1 MMILKLIFSSYSPL
15 HSPLLYHI
23 KQTNKSNLIKIHN
36 TYIFIKKL
44 GVFLILL
51 NIFFNIVKIFI
62 FYLKY
67 KYVILQKEVINM
79 NAVPMWMKNLDD
91 EDMIFI
97 KRFLLASGSLKE
109 VAKLYGVTYPTVR
122 VRLNKL
128 IDKIKLAEDKTDNDE
143 FVELIKRYV
152 IDEDIEFDVAKNLI
166 TEYKKIK
173 EKSKNG

>member
-1 MMILKLIFSSYSPL
+1 MGI
-15 HSPLLYHI
+15 
-23 KQTNKSNLIKIHN
+23 Q
-36 TYIFIKKL
+36 
-44 GVFLILL
+44 
-51 NIFFNIVKIFI
+51 IVKIFI

-67 KYVILQKEVINM
+67 RYVILQKEVINM
-79 NAVPMWMKNLDD
+79 DTVPMWMKNLDD

-128 IDKIKLAEDKTDNDE
+128 IDKIKLSEDKEDNDE

>member
-1 MMILKLIFSSYSPL
+1 M
-15 HSPLLYHI
+15 
-23 KQTNKSNLIKIHN
+23 
-36 TYIFIKKL
+36 IKKL
-44 GVFLILL
+44 VVFLILL
-51 NIFFNIVKIFI
+51 NIHFNIIKLFI

-79 NAVPMWMKNLDD
+79 DTVPMWMKNLDD

-97 KRFLLASGSLKE
+97 KRFILASGSLKE

-128 IDKIKLAEDKTDNDE
+128 IDKIKLSEDKEDNDE

>member
-1 MMILKLIFSSYSPL
+1 MD
-15 HSPLLYHI
+15 
-23 KQTNKSNLIKIHN
+23 T
-36 TYIFIKKL
+36 
-44 GVFLILL
+44 
-51 NIFFNIVKIFI
+51 
-62 FYLKY
+62 
-67 KYVILQKEVINM
+67 
-79 NAVPMWMKNLDD
+79 VPMWMKNLDD

-97 KRFLLASGSLKE
+97 KSFLLASGSLKE

>member
-1 MMILKLIFSSYSPL
+1 M
-15 HSPLLYHI
+15 
-23 KQTNKSNLIKIHN
+23 
-36 TYIFIKKL
+36 IKKL

-51 NIFFNIVKIFI
+51 KLFFIIVKIFI

-79 NAVPMWMKNLDD
+79 ETVPMWMKNLDD

>member
-1 MMILKLIFSSYSPL
+1 M
-15 HSPLLYHI
+15 
-23 KQTNKSNLIKIHN
+23 
-36 TYIFIKKL
+36 IKKL

-51 NIFFNIVKIFI
+51 NIHFNNIKIFI
-62 FYLKY
+62 FYLKF

-79 NAVPMWMKNLDD
+79 DTVPMWMKNLDD

-173 EKSKNG
+173 EKAKNG

>member
-1 MMILKLIFSSYSPL
+1 M
-15 HSPLLYHI
+15 
-23 KQTNKSNLIKIHN
+23 
-36 TYIFIKKL
+36 IKKL
-44 GVFLILL
+44 VVFLILL
-51 NIFFNIVKIFI
+51 NIRFNIIKLFI

-79 NAVPMWMKNLDD
+79 DTVPMWMKNLDD

-128 IDKIKLAEDKTDNDE
+128 IDKIKLSEDKEDNDE

>member
-1 MMILKLIFSSYSPL
+1 M
-15 HSPLLYHI
+15 
-23 KQTNKSNLIKIHN
+23 
-36 TYIFIKKL
+36 
-44 GVFLILL
+44 L
-51 NIFFNIVKIFI
+51 NICFNIIKFFI

-79 NAVPMWMKNLDD
+79 ETVPMWMKNLDD

-173 EKSKNG
+173 GKSKNG

>member
-1 MMILKLIFSSYSPL
+1 ME
-15 HSPLLYHI
+15 
-23 KQTNKSNLIKIHN
+23 T
-36 TYIFIKKL
+36 
-44 GVFLILL
+44 
-51 NIFFNIVKIFI
+51 
-62 FYLKY
+62 
-67 KYVILQKEVINM
+67 
-79 NAVPMWMKNLDD
+79 VPMWMKNLDD

-173 EKSKNG
+173 EKSKNGQSYYWCDYYNRNYKTTNIFIEKG

>member
-1 MMILKLIFSSYSPL
+1 M
-15 HSPLLYHI
+15 
-23 KQTNKSNLIKIHN
+23 
-36 TYIFIKKL
+36 IKKL
-44 GVFLILL
+44 VVFLILL
-51 NIFFNIVKIFI
+51 NIRFNIIKLFI

-79 NAVPMWMKNLDD
+79 DTVPMWMKNLDD

>member
-1 MMILKLIFSSYSPL
+1 MD
-15 HSPLLYHI
+15 
-23 KQTNKSNLIKIHN
+23 T
-36 TYIFIKKL
+36 
-44 GVFLILL
+44 
-51 NIFFNIVKIFI
+51 
-62 FYLKY
+62 
-67 KYVILQKEVINM
+67 
-79 NAVPMWMKNLDD
+79 VPMWMKNLDD

-128 IDKIKLAEDKTDNDE
+128 IDKIKLYEDKEDNDE

-166 TEYKKIK
+166 AEYKKIK
-173 EKSKNG
+173 EKAKNG

>member
-1 MMILKLIFSSYSPL
+1 M
-15 HSPLLYHI
+15 
-23 KQTNKSNLIKIHN
+23 
-36 TYIFIKKL
+36 IKKL

-51 NIFFNIVKIFI
+51 NIYFNNIKIFI
-62 FYLKY
+62 FYLKF

-79 NAVPMWMKNLDD
+79 DTVPMWMKNLDD

>member
-1 MMILKLIFSSYSPL
+1 M
-15 HSPLLYHI
+15 
-23 KQTNKSNLIKIHN
+23 
-36 TYIFIKKL
+36 
-44 GVFLILL
+44 FLTLL
-51 NIFFNIVKIFI
+51 NIYFNIVEIFI

-79 NAVPMWMKNLDD
+79 DTVPMWMKNLDD

>member
-1 MMILKLIFSSYSPL
+1 M
-15 HSPLLYHI
+15 
-23 KQTNKSNLIKIHN
+23 
-36 TYIFIKKL
+36 IKKL
-44 GVFLILL
+44 VVFLILL
-51 NIFFNIVKIFI
+51 NIHFNIIKLFI

-79 NAVPMWMKNLDD
+79 DTVPLWMKNLDD

>member
-1 MMILKLIFSSYSPL
+1 M
-15 HSPLLYHI
+15 
-23 KQTNKSNLIKIHN
+23 
-36 TYIFIKKL
+36 IKKL

-51 NIFFNIVKIFI
+51 NIYFNIVKIFI

-173 EKSKNG
+173 EKAKNG

>member
-1 MMILKLIFSSYSPL
+1 M
-15 HSPLLYHI
+15 
-23 KQTNKSNLIKIHN
+23 
-36 TYIFIKKL
+36 IKKL
-44 GVFLILL
+44 VVFLILL
-51 NIFFNIVKIFI
+51 NIHFNIIKLFL

-79 NAVPMWMKNLDD
+79 DTVPMWMKNLDD

-128 IDKIKLAEDKTDNDE
+128 IDKIKLSEDKEDNDE

>member
-1 MMILKLIFSSYSPL
+1 M
-15 HSPLLYHI
+15 
-23 KQTNKSNLIKIHN
+23 
-36 TYIFIKKL
+36 IKKL
-44 GVFLILL
+44 VVFLILL
-51 NIFFNIVKIFI
+51 NIHFNIIKLFI
-62 FYLKY
+62 FYIKY

-79 NAVPMWMKNLDD
+79 DTVPMWMKNLDD

>member
-1 MMILKLIFSSYSPL
+1 MD
-15 HSPLLYHI
+15 
-23 KQTNKSNLIKIHN
+23 T
-36 TYIFIKKL
+36 
-44 GVFLILL
+44 
-51 NIFFNIVKIFI
+51 
-62 FYLKY
+62 
-67 KYVILQKEVINM
+67 
-79 NAVPMWMKNLDD
+79 VPMWMKNLDD

-166 TEYKKIK
+166 TEYKKRK
-173 EKSKNG
+173 EKSKNGFEYPQTTG

>member
-1 MMILKLIFSSYSPL
+1 M
-15 HSPLLYHI
+15 
-23 KQTNKSNLIKIHN
+23 
-36 TYIFIKKL
+36 IKKL
-44 GVFLILL
+44 VVFLILL
-51 NIFFNIVKIFI
+51 NIHFNIIKLFI

-79 NAVPMWMKNLDD
+79 DTVPMWMKNLDD

-152 IDEDIEFDVAKNLI
+152 IGEDIEFDVAKNLI

>member
-1 MMILKLIFSSYSPL
+1 MD
-15 HSPLLYHI
+15 
-23 KQTNKSNLIKIHN
+23 T
-36 TYIFIKKL
+36 
-44 GVFLILL
+44 
-51 NIFFNIVKIFI
+51 
-62 FYLKY
+62 
-67 KYVILQKEVINM
+67 
-79 NAVPMWMKNLDD
+79 VPMWMKNLDD

-97 KRFLLASGSLKE
+97 KRFILASGSLKE

-128 IDKIKLAEDKTDNDE
+128 IDKIKLSEDKEDNDE

-166 TEYKKIK
+166 AEYKKIK

>member
-1 MMILKLIFSSYSPL
+1 MMI
-15 HSPLLYHI
+15 
-23 KQTNKSNLIKIHN
+23 
-36 TYIFIKKL
+36 
-44 GVFLILL
+44 LILL
-51 NIFFNIVKIFI
+51 NIYFNIIKFFI

-79 NAVPMWMKNLDD
+79 DTVPMWMKNLDD

>member
-1 MMILKLIFSSYSPL
+1 M
-15 HSPLLYHI
+15 
-23 KQTNKSNLIKIHN
+23 
-36 TYIFIKKL
+36 IKKL

-51 NIFFNIVKIFI
+51 NIHFNIIKLFI

-79 NAVPMWMKNLDD
+79 DTVPMWMKNLDD

-97 KRFLLASGSLKE
+97 KRFILASGSLKE

-128 IDKIKLAEDKTDNDE
+128 IDKIKLSEDKEDNDE

>member
-1 MMILKLIFSSYSPL
+1 M
-15 HSPLLYHI
+15 
-23 KQTNKSNLIKIHN
+23 
-36 TYIFIKKL
+36 
-44 GVFLILL
+44 L
-51 NIFFNIVKIFI
+51 NIRFNIIKIFI

-79 NAVPMWMKNLDD
+79 ETVPMWMKNLDD

-97 KRFLLASGSLKE
+97 KRFLLTSGSLKE

>member
-1 MMILKLIFSSYSPL
+1 M
-15 HSPLLYHI
+15 
-23 KQTNKSNLIKIHN
+23 
-36 TYIFIKKL
+36 IKKL
-44 GVFLILL
+44 VVFLILL
-51 NIFFNIVKIFI
+51 NIHFNIIKSFI

-79 NAVPMWMKNLDD
+79 DTVPMWMKNLDD

>member
-1 MMILKLIFSSYSPL
+1 M
-15 HSPLLYHI
+15 
-23 KQTNKSNLIKIHN
+23 
-36 TYIFIKKL
+36 IKKL

-51 NIFFNIVKIFI
+51 NIHFNIMKLFI

-79 NAVPMWMKNLDD
+79 DTVPMWMKNLDD

>member
-1 MMILKLIFSSYSPL
+1 M
-15 HSPLLYHI
+15 
-23 KQTNKSNLIKIHN
+23 
-36 TYIFIKKL
+36 IKKL

-51 NIFFNIVKIFI
+51 NIHFNNIKIFI
-62 FYLKY
+62 FYLKF

-79 NAVPMWMKNLDD
+79 DTVPMWMKNLDD

-122 VRLNKL
+122 VMLNKL

>member
-1 MMILKLIFSSYSPL
+1 MD
-15 HSPLLYHI
+15 
-23 KQTNKSNLIKIHN
+23 T
-36 TYIFIKKL
+36 
-44 GVFLILL
+44 
-51 NIFFNIVKIFI
+51 
-62 FYLKY
+62 
-67 KYVILQKEVINM
+67 
-79 NAVPMWMKNLDD
+79 VPMWMKNLDD

-97 KRFLLASGSLKE
+97 KRFILASGSLKE

-166 TEYKKIK
+166 TKYKKIK
-173 EKSKNG
+173 EK

>member
-1 MMILKLIFSSYSPL
+1 M
-15 HSPLLYHI
+15 
-23 KQTNKSNLIKIHN
+23 
-36 TYIFIKKL
+36 IKKL
-44 GVFLILL
+44 GAFLILL
-51 NIFFNIVKIFI
+51 NIHFNNIKIFI
-62 FYLKY
+62 FYLKF

-79 NAVPMWMKNLDD
+79 DTVPMWMKNLDD

>member
-1 MMILKLIFSSYSPL
+1 M
-15 HSPLLYHI
+15 
-23 KQTNKSNLIKIHN
+23 
-36 TYIFIKKL
+36 IKKL
-44 GVFLILL
+44 GAFLILL
-51 NIFFNIVKIFI
+51 KLFFNIIKLFI

-67 KYVILQKEVINM
+67 KYVTLQKEVINM
-79 NAVPMWMKNLDD
+79 DTVPMWMKNLDD

-128 IDKIKLAEDKTDNDE
+128 IDKIKLSEDKEDNDE

>member
-1 MMILKLIFSSYSPL
+1 M
-15 HSPLLYHI
+15 
-23 KQTNKSNLIKIHN
+23 
-36 TYIFIKKL
+36 IKKL
-44 GVFLILL
+44 VVFLIIL
-51 NIFFNIVKIFI
+51 NIYFNIIKLFI

-67 KYVILQKEVINM
+67 KYVIFQKEVINIDT
-79 NAVPMWMKNLDD
+79 VPMWMKNLDD

-128 IDKIKLAEDKTDNDE
+128 IDKIKLSEDKEDNDE

>member
-1 MMILKLIFSSYSPL
+1 M
-15 HSPLLYHI
+15 
-23 KQTNKSNLIKIHN
+23 
-36 TYIFIKKL
+36 IKKL

-51 NIFFNIVKIFI
+51 NIYFNIIKFFI

-67 KYVILQKEVINM
+67 KYVILQKEVIYM
-79 NAVPMWMKNLDD
+79 ETVPMWMKNLDD

-173 EKSKNG
+173 EKAKNG

>member
-1 MMILKLIFSSYSPL
+1 M
-15 HSPLLYHI
+15 
-23 KQTNKSNLIKIHN
+23 
-36 TYIFIKKL
+36 
-44 GVFLILL
+44 L
-51 NIFFNIVKIFI
+51 NICFNIIKFFI

-79 NAVPMWMKNLDD
+79 ETVPMWMKNLDD

-152 IDEDIEFDVAKNLI
+152 IDEDIEFDVAKSLI

-173 EKSKNG
+173 GKSKNG

>member
-1 MMILKLIFSSYSPL
+1 M
-15 HSPLLYHI
+15 
-23 KQTNKSNLIKIHN
+23 
-36 TYIFIKKL
+36 IKKL
-44 GVFLILL
+44 VVFLILL
-51 NIFFNIVKIFI
+51 NIHFNIIKLFI

-79 NAVPMWMKNLDD
+79 ETVPMWMKNLDD

>member
-1 MMILKLIFSSYSPL
+1 ME
-15 HSPLLYHI
+15 
-23 KQTNKSNLIKIHN
+23 T
-36 TYIFIKKL
+36 
-44 GVFLILL
+44 
-51 NIFFNIVKIFI
+51 
-62 FYLKY
+62 
-67 KYVILQKEVINM
+67 
-79 NAVPMWMKNLDD
+79 VPMWMKNLDD

-166 TEYKKIK
+166 TKYKKIK

>member
-1 MMILKLIFSSYSPL
+1 M
-15 HSPLLYHI
+15 
-23 KQTNKSNLIKIHN
+23 
-36 TYIFIKKL
+36 
-44 GVFLILL
+44 L
-51 NIFFNIVKIFI
+51 NIRFNIINIFI

-79 NAVPMWMKNLDD
+79 ETVPMWMKNLDD

-97 KRFLLASGSLKE
+97 KKFLLASGSLKE

-166 TEYKKIK
+166 TEYKKIT

>member
-1 MMILKLIFSSYSPL
+1 M
-15 HSPLLYHI
+15 
-23 KQTNKSNLIKIHN
+23 
-36 TYIFIKKL
+36 IKKL

-97 KRFLLASGSLKE
+97 KIFLLASGSLKE

-128 IDKIKLAEDKTDNDE
+128 IDKIKLAEDKTNNDE

>member
-1 MMILKLIFSSYSPL
+1 M
-15 HSPLLYHI
+15 
-23 KQTNKSNLIKIHN
+23 
-36 TYIFIKKL
+36 
-44 GVFLILL
+44 L
-51 NIFFNIVKIFI
+51 NIHFNNIKIFI
-62 FYLKY
+62 FYLKF
-67 KYVILQKEVINM
+67 KYVILQKEVINIDT
-79 NAVPMWMKNLDD
+79 VPMWMKNLDD

-173 EKSKNG
+173 EKAKNG

>member
-1 MMILKLIFSSYSPL
+1 
-15 HSPLLYHI
+15 
-23 KQTNKSNLIKIHN
+23 
-36 TYIFIKKL
+36 
-44 GVFLILL
+44 
-51 NIFFNIVKIFI
+51 
-62 FYLKY
+62 
-67 KYVILQKEVINM
+67 M

-152 IDEDIEFDVAKNLI
+152 IDEDIEFDVVKNLI